1 MDCRRNC
8 PHFTGDGILTSL
20 TVLSLFDGISCGQIA
35 LARAGITVK
44 QYFASEIDKHAI
56 KVTQSRHPDT
66 IQLGDILE
74 LDVSK
79 LPEIDLLIGGSPCQ
93 SFSVAG
99 DGTGFDGKSKLF
111 WEFVRILKELK
122 PKYFLLENV
131 KMKSSWRDI
140 ITETVGVEP
149 IEINSA
155 LVSGQHRRRYYWTN
169 IPGITQPKDQDI
181 SLSDVLEVISDDED
195 VTYGDRL
202 APNGKTV
209 RVEATDFPYTFYE
222 ARTDEGKAERRRL
235 RKLLGRDT
243 TPRGAKYKIYLP
255 LRTRK
260 SNCIVATPSQL
271 DWVVDNEGR
280 YRKLTVTELERLQT
294 LPVGYTEGISPTQR
308 RKAIGNGWT
317 VDVIAHIFLGIK

>member
-1 MDCRRNC
+1 
-8 PHFTGDGILTSL
+8 LKSV
-20 TVLSLFDGISCGQIA
+20 TVLSLFDGISCGQMA
-35 LARAGITVK
+35 LTRAGITVT

-56 KVTQSRHPDT
+56 QVTQSQYPNT
-66 IQLGDILE
+66 IQLGDILD
-74 LDVSK
+74 LDVSI

-111 WEFVRILKELK
+111 WEFVRILKEIK

-169 IPGITQPKDQDI
+169 IPGVTQPKDQDI
-181 SLSDVLEVISDDED
+181 SLSDVLEVISDNED

-222 ARTDEGKAERRRL
+222 ARTDEGKVERRRL

-255 LRTRK
+255 LRTSK

-280 YRKLTVTELERLQT
+280 YRKLTITELERLQT

-317 VDVIAHIFLGIK
+317 VDVIAHVFVGVDYN

>member
-1 MDCRRNC
+1 M
-8 PHFTGDGILTSL
+8 G
-20 TVLSLFDGISCGQIA
+20 
-35 LARAGITVK
+35 
-44 QYFASEIDKHAI
+44 
-56 KVTQSRHPDT
+56 
-66 IQLGDILE
+66 
-74 LDVSK
+74 
-79 LPEIDLLIGGSPCQ
+79 
-93 SFSVAG
+93 
-99 DGTGFDGKSKLF
+99 
-111 WEFVRILKELK
+111 
-122 PKYFLLENV
+122 
-131 KMKSSWRDI
+131 
-140 ITETVGVEP
+140 
-149 IEINSA
+149 INSA

-181 SLSDVLEVISDDED
+181 SLSDVLEVISDNED

-255 LRTRK
+255 LRTGK

-294 LPVGYTEGISPTQR
+294 LPIGYTEGISPTQR

>member
-35 LARAGITVK
+35 LARAGISVK

-255 LRTRK
+255 LRHLK

-294 LPVGYTEGISPTQR
+294 LPIGYTEGISPTQR